1 MAQFNTTEL
10 DFDQIKTNLKN
21 HFQRTGSA
29 FKDWDF
35 EGSGL
40 SSLLDVLAYNTHYNA
55 VNAHMAMNES
65 FLDSA
70 QLRANV
76 VSRAKLLGYTPSS
89 KTASVAEINITFT
102 RKSESTAEEYTLPA
116 GTKFTTTIDG
126 SNFTFQT
133 LSNVTSPV
141 SISNDSPQIG
151 TFTFNNL
158 KIYQGTRKRIEY
170 VVDNSTYQKFVI
182 NYDNVDISHLTVQ
195 VFPTINTA
203 TPDIYSRFST
213 FTNIDGTSKIY
224 FLNENGDGYYDV
236 TFGNGVLGKSLSALD
251 TVRIDFFITDG
262 APANGARNFSYA
274 SGSNDIIDGS
284 GTPTLVV
291 KSQGGEEKESI
302 ASIKYNAPLTFVS
315 QNRAVTAEDYKT
327 LIRQNINNVKDVAV
341 WGGQDNDVPNFGE
354 VNISIRPLDINQ
366 LTLTDAEKDDVE
378 GFLADRKVVAIKPRL
393 RDPIYTFLYAEV
405 FFKYNSTLTNKTT
418 QELESDVRKTIT
430 TFNENNLNNFSG
442 VFRYSTF
449 LKAIDQTN
457 VAILNSVAR
466 IYAYK
471 KLTITVTGNE
481 SENETINFD
490 FALDGDI
497 DQTDSMISSSTWKYL
512 GDSVQLG
519 DEKIVGE
526 PERRKIF
533 VFKIRA
539 NGTVEKILQNAGY
552 LYPATG
558 LLQLKN
564 LPSSTTTVVRV
575 KVRPASDDV
584 LARRREVI
592 SIDLGET
599 QVDGDIDSSVS
610 GTANFLSR
618 YTTVSRDK

>member
-21 HFQRTGSA
+21 HFKRTGSA

-102 RKSESTAEEYTLPA
+102 RKSTSTAEEYTLPA
-116 GTKFTTTIDG
+116 GTKFTTTIDDR
-126 SNFTFQT
+126 NFTFQT
-133 LSNVTSPV
+133 LSNVTSRV
-141 SISNDSPQIG
+141 SISNDSPQVG

-158 KIYQGTRKRIEY
+158 KIYQGVRKRIEY
-170 VVDNSTYQKFVI
+170 VVDNSKYQKFLI
-182 NYDNVDISHLTVQ
+182 NYDNVDISQLTVQ
-195 VFPTINTA
+195 VFPTTNTA
-203 TPDIYSRFST
+203 TPDTYSRFST
-213 FTNIDGTSKIY
+213 FTNIDDTSKIY

-236 TFGNGVLGKSLSALD
+236 TFGDGVLGKSLSPLD

-262 APANGARNFSYA
+262 APANGARIFNYA
-274 SGSNDIIDGS
+274 SGSNDIIDGT
-284 GTPTLVV
+284 GNPTLVV

-302 ASIKYNAPLTFVS
+302 ASIKYNAPLSFVS

-366 LTLTDAEKDDVE
+366 LTLTQSEKDEVE
-378 GFLADRKVVAIKPRL
+378 RFLSDRKVVAIKPRL
-393 RDPIYTFLYAEV
+393 RDPLYTFIYSEV
-405 FFKYNSTLTNKTT
+405 FFKYNPTLTNKTT

-471 KLTITVTGNE
+471 KLTIIVTGNE
-481 SENETINFD
+481 SENDSINFD

-512 GDSVQLG
+512 GNNVQLG

-526 PERRKIF
+526 SEYRKIF
-533 VFKIRA
+533 VFKRRA
-539 NGTVEKILQNAGY
+539 NGTVEKVVQSAGF
-552 LYPATG
+552 LFPATG
-558 LLQLKN
+558 ILQLNN
-564 LPSSTTTVVRV
+564 LPASTTSTIRV

-584 LARRREVI
+584 LAKRREVI

-599 QVDGDIDSSVS
+599 QVKGERDSSVS
-610 GTANFLSR
+610 GSQ